1 MAAAARRGQGDG
13 LGARRRP
20 PALYPAI
27 RLQVIFRLTMRY
39 LTALVAGVLITAA
52 CPSADTTKQAMDA
65 LTAAG
70 QKPDEMPVLL
80 NTELPFRYPEKLYAS
95 KVQANVVLRI
105 YIDSTGAVW
114 PDSTFVLKSS
124 GYPEF
129 DTAAVRGAPEL
140 HFIPAKFQ
148 KKPIGVALQL
158 PVFFR
163 HPGVGPLPGDSV
175 LQKKATPPA
184 KP

>member
-13 LGARRRP
+13 GARGRP
-20 PALYPAI
+20 AALYPPI
-27 RLQVIFRLTMRY
+27 RLLVIFRLTMRNY
-39 LTALVAGVLITAA
+39 TALIAGVLIAAA
-52 CPSADTTKQAMDA
+52 CPAADTTKQAMDA

-114 PDSTFVLKSS
+114 PDSTIIMKSS

-129 DTAAVRGAPEL
+129 DSAAVKGAPEL
-140 HFIPAKFQ
+140 HFIPAKLQ
-148 KKPIGVALQL
+148 KKPIGVDIQL
-158 PVFFR
+158 PVYFR
-163 HPGVGPLPGDSV
+163 HPGSGPLPGDTV
-175 LQKKATPPA
+175 LQKKATPAA